1 MSMRIDDTSVTR
13 PRDVAVKIKSSRI
26 YRTMGSRKIEIERLF
41 SSIAAAHPRDAE
53 VLLIKLQRRLR
64 EPKRAETTR

>member
-1 MSMRIDDTSVTR
+1 MGMADTPVTR
-13 PRDVAVKIKSSRI
+13 PRDVAVKMQNGRI

-41 SSIAAAHPRDAE
+41 ASISAAHPRDAE

-64 EPKRAETTR
+64 EPKTETAR